1 MLHKLQRLGG
11 DPGERRQRD
20 RAMTKI
26 LQRNLYREVADR
38 IGDLIE
44 HGELAPGER
53 ISEKQLCEKFG
64 VSRTPLREALKVLA
78 AEGLIEL
85 LPNRGARVVRLTF
98 KKVKDTY
105 DLMAALE
112 GLSGELACQH
122 ISDPEIAAIRGLH
135 DTMIEH
141 YQNRELIAY
150 FEVNRQIHESI
161 LAASRNEVLQE
172 MYNNLSQRVKRVRY
186 SKKMTQQFWSQAVR
200 DHENM
205 IAALEKRD
213 SQLLGQILRDHLCNK
228 LEVATLAGV
237 IEDNTFS
244 TGTNAVNS

>member
-1 MLHKLQRLGG
+1 
-11 DPGERRQRD
+11 
-20 RAMTKI
+20 MTKI

-38 IGDLIE
+38 IGELIE

-53 ISEKQLCEKFG
+53 ISEKQLCERFG

-78 AEGLIEL
+78 TEGLIEL

-122 ISDPEIAAIRGLH
+122 ISDAEIKAVRKLH
-135 DTMIEH
+135 DTMLEH
-141 YQNRELIAY
+141 YHQRDLASY
-150 FEVNRQIHESI
+150 FIVNQQIHESI

-172 MYNNLSQRVKRVRY
+172 MYSNLSQRVKRVRY
-186 SKKMTQQFWSQAVR
+186 SKKMTQKFWRQAVQ

-205 IAALEKRD
+205 IEALEARD
-213 SQLLGQILRDHLCNK
+213 SPRLGQILRDHLCNK
-228 LEVATLAGV
+228 LEVATLAGSSRM
-237 IEDNTFS
+237 TAS
-244 TGTNAVNS
+244 T

>member
-1 MLHKLQRLGG
+1 
-11 DPGERRQRD
+11 
-20 RAMTKI
+20 MTKI

-44 HGELAPGER
+44 HGELSPGER

-78 AEGLIEL
+78 TEGLIEL

-122 ISDPEIAAIRGLH
+122 ITDKEIAAIRTLH
-135 DTMIEH
+135 NNMLEH
-141 YQNRELIAY
+141 YHQHDLKAY
-150 FEVNRQIHESI
+150 FELNRQIHEGI
-161 LAASRNEVLQE
+161 LAASQNEVLQE
-172 MYNNLSQRVKRVRY
+172 MYSNLSQRVKRVRY
-186 SKKMTQQFWSQAVR
+186 SKKMTQAFWDQAVK

-205 IAALEKRD
+205 INALEKRD

-237 IEDNTFS
+237 IEDEAPDEGHS
-244 TGTNAVNS
+244 VVNA

>member
-1 MLHKLQRLGG
+1 
-11 DPGERRQRD
+11 
-20 RAMTKI
+20 MTKI

-38 IGDLIE
+38 IGELIE

-53 ISEKQLCEKFG
+53 ISEKQLCERFG

-78 AEGLIEL
+78 TEGLIEL

-122 ISDPEIAAIRGLH
+122 ISDAEIAAIRDLH
-135 DTMIEH
+135 DAMLEH
-141 YQNRELIAY
+141 YRHRDLATY
-150 FEVNRQIHESI
+150 FEINQQIHESI

-172 MYNNLSQRVKRVRY
+172 MYSNLSQRVKRVRY
-186 SKKMTQQFWSQAVR
+186 SKKMTQKFWSQAVQ

-205 IAALEKRD
+205 ISALEQRD
-213 SQLLGQILRDHLCNK
+213 SKRLGQILRDHLCNK

-237 IEDNTFS
+237 IEDDS
-244 TGTNAVNS
+244 LSAANA

>member
-1 MLHKLQRLGG
+1 
-11 DPGERRQRD
+11 
-20 RAMTKI
+20 MTKI

-38 IGDLIE
+38 IGELIE

-53 ISEKQLCEKFG
+53 ISEKQLCERFG

-78 AEGLIEL
+78 TEGLIEL

-122 ISDPEIAAIRGLH
+122 ISDAEIQAVRKLH
-135 DTMIEH
+135 DTMLEH
-141 YQNRELIAY
+141 YHQRDLASY
-150 FEVNRQIHESI
+150 FIVNQQIHESI

-172 MYNNLSQRVKRVRY
+172 MYSNLSQRVKRVRY
-186 SKKMTQQFWSQAVR
+186 SKKMTQKFWRQAVQ

-205 IAALEKRD
+205 IEALEARD
-213 SQLLGQILRDHLCNK
+213 SSRLGQILRDHLCNK

-237 IEDNTFS
+237 IEDDSLNVA
-244 TGTNAVNS
+244 NC

>member
-1 MLHKLQRLGG
+1 
-11 DPGERRQRD
+11 
-20 RAMTKI
+20 MTKI

-78 AEGLIEL
+78 TEGLIEL

-112 GLSGELACQH
+112 GLSGELACQY
-122 ISDPEIAAIRGLH
+122 ISDAEIADIRRLH
-135 DTMIEH
+135 EEMLTH
-141 YQNRELIAY
+141 YRNRELMPY

-161 LAASRNEVLQE
+161 LAASRNDVLQE
-172 MYNNLSQRVKRVRY
+172 MYSNLSQRVKRVRY
-186 SKKMTQQFWSQAVR
+186 SKKMTQTFWSQAVQ

-205 IAALEKRD
+205 MAALEKRD
-213 SQLLGQILRDHLCNK
+213 GRLLGQILRDHLCNK

-237 IEDNTFS
+237 IEDDRLS
-244 TGTNAVNS
+244 VANS

>member
-1 MLHKLQRLGG
+1 
-11 DPGERRQRD
+11 
-20 RAMTKI
+20 MTKI

-38 IGDLIE
+38 IGELIE

-53 ISEKQLCEKFG
+53 ISEKQLCERFG

-78 AEGLIEL
+78 TEGLIEL

-122 ISDPEIAAIRGLH
+122 ISDSEIAAIRALH
-135 DTMIEH
+135 DAMLEH
-141 YQNRELIAY
+141 YHNRDLATY
-150 FEVNRQIHESI
+150 FEINQQIHESI

-172 MYNNLSQRVKRVRY
+172 MYSNLSQRVKRVRY
-186 SKKMTQQFWSQAVR
+186 SKKMTQKFWRQAVQ

-205 IAALEKRD
+205 MAALEERD
-213 SQLLGQILRDHLCNK
+213 SKRLGQILRDHLCNK

-237 IEDNTFS
+237 IEDDSLSAAT
-244 TGTNAVNS
+244 A

>member
-1 MLHKLQRLGG
+1 
-11 DPGERRQRD
+11 
-20 RAMTKI
+20 MTKI

-38 IGDLIE
+38 IGELIE

-53 ISEKQLCEKFG
+53 ISEKQLCERFG

-78 AEGLIEL
+78 TEGLIEL

-122 ISDPEIAAIRGLH
+122 ISDAEIAAIRALH
-135 DTMIEH
+135 DAMLEH
-141 YQNRELIAY
+141 YRHRDLATY
-150 FEVNRQIHESI
+150 FEINQQIHESI

-172 MYNNLSQRVKRVRY
+172 MYSNLSQRVKRVRY
-186 SKKMTQQFWSQAVR
+186 SKKMTQKFWSQAVQ

-205 IAALEKRD
+205 ISALEQRD
-213 SQLLGQILRDHLCNK
+213 SKRLGQILRDHLCNK

-237 IEDNTFS
+237 IEDDS
-244 TGTNAVNS
+244 LSAANA

>member
-1 MLHKLQRLGG
+1 
-11 DPGERRQRD
+11 
-20 RAMTKI
+20 MTKI

-38 IGDLIE
+38 IGELIE

-53 ISEKQLCEKFG
+53 ISEKQLCERFG

-78 AEGLIEL
+78 TEGLIEL

-122 ISDPEIAAIRGLH
+122 ISDAEIAAIRALH
-135 DTMIEH
+135 DAMLEH
-141 YQNRELIAY
+141 YRHRDLATY
-150 FEVNRQIHESI
+150 FEINQQIHEGI

-172 MYNNLSQRVKRVRY
+172 MYSNLSQRVKRVRY
-186 SKKMTQQFWSQAVR
+186 SKKMTQKFWSQAVQ

-205 IAALEKRD
+205 ISALEQRD
-213 SQLLGQILRDHLCNK
+213 SKRLGQILRDHLCNK

-237 IEDNTFS
+237 IEDDS
-244 TGTNAVNS
+244 LSAANA

>member
-1 MLHKLQRLGG
+1 MS
-11 DPGERRQRD
+11 
-20 RAMTKI
+20 KI

-78 AEGLIEL
+78 TEGLIEL

-122 ISDPEIAAIRGLH
+122 ISDAEIAAIRQLH
-135 DTMIEH
+135 DTMLEH
-141 YQNRELIAY
+141 YRNQDLMAY
-150 FEVNRQIHESI
+150 FEINRKIHESI
-161 LAASRNEVLQE
+161 LAASRNDVLQE
-172 MYNNLSQRVKRVRY
+172 MYSNLSQRVKRVRY
-186 SKKMTQQFWSQAVR
+186 SKKMTQTFWRQAVQ

-213 SQLLGQILRDHLCNK
+213 SQKLGQILREHLCNK

-237 IEDNTFS
+237 IEDGSLSPENSAENSPVHS
-244 TGTNAVNS
+244 TENSAVNS